1 MIFQFLYNILSLGS
15 KTSGDRKITDI
26 MDIECISKIK
36 DLRTPKEDYP
46 HAVRIEK
53 GLIPVFDAKSI
64 CNAETSYFN
73 QLILQELNLNES
85 AFSLPDEELKVLAKL
100 TDNQETVSESKDF
113 IRVYQEFISEI
124 VNSLSLNGPG
134 VCVVENIFSEEFM
147 TQAKNCTQKISLK
160 NERCNVRPFLTACA
174 SGVSY
179 YIVVLVFL
187 C

>member
-147 TQAKNCTQKISLK
+147 TQAKNCTQKISFK
-160 NERCNVRPFLTACA
+160 NER
-174 SGVSY
+174 
-179 YIVVLVFL
+179 
-187 C
+187 